1 MSDLYI
7 MGLTF
12 FRGHHAVKNILF
24 FYTNFLVLQVFEAKK
39 KKQQKK
45 KKKKKKKTI
54 ILHSQKKF
62 VTFIKA
68 AADTTNPYQNVRK
81 SCGRLLPDV

>member
-45 KKKKKKKTI
+45 KKKKKKK
-54 ILHSQKKF
+54 KNDNF
-62 VTFIKA
+62 A
-68 AADTTNPYQNVRK
+68 
-81 SCGRLLPDV
+81 